1 MKSCPEC
8 GREYEQ
14 GFTTHWL
21 GCPAISRVEPEKAP
35 EPIGPREDPEIEG
48 EPKPEEVEPEVEP
61 TLVALCDFAGCENPK
76 RPAGKGPKPKYCEAH
91 KDPKSRKE

>member
-8 GREYEQ
+8 GREFEQ

-35 EPIGPREDPEIEG
+35 EPIGPKEDPEVE
-48 EPKPEEVEPEVEP
+48 EPEVVPDDEP
-61 TLVALCDFAGCENPK
+61 DPTPVALCEFAGCENPK

>member
-8 GREYEQ
+8 GREFEQ

-35 EPIGPREDPEIEG
+35 EPIGPKEDPEVE
-48 EPKPEEVEPEVEP
+48 EPEVVSDDEP
-61 TLVALCDFAGCENPK
+61 DPTPVALCEFSGCENPK